1 MEVIT
6 QELALRYML
15 ELSNDIRVAFLID
28 ERGGLIA
35 VAPERPSEPIARAGT
50 QLADE
55 ARSLARERGSS
66 AVELDVTLERGAVF
80 VVCEDGPALVCVTGQ
95 FALPGLI
102 LHDMRIALSD
112 MRRVAAEGSR

>member
-1 MEVIT
+1 MELIT

-28 ERGGLIA
+28 ERGDLVA
-35 VAPERPSEPIARAGT
+35 AAPERPSDRIAGVGAELAG
-50 QLADE
+50 E
-55 ARSLARERGSS
+55 ARSLARERGASS
-66 AVELDVTLERGAVF
+66 VDLDVTLERGAVF
-80 VVCEDGPALVCVTGQ
+80 VVCEDGLALVCVTGQ

-112 MRRVAAEGSR
+112 MRRGDPEGSQ

>member
-6 QELALRYML
+6 HELALRYML

-28 ERGGLIA
+28 ETGGLIA
-35 VAPERPSEPIARAGT
+35 AAPERPSERIARVGAELAG
-50 QLADE
+50 E
-55 ARSLARERGSS
+55 ARALASARGSS
-66 AVELDVTLERGAVF
+66 AIELDITVERGAVF
-80 VVCEDGPALVCVTGQ
+80 VVCDDGPALVCVTGQ

-112 MRRVAAEGSR
+112 MRRGEPEGSR